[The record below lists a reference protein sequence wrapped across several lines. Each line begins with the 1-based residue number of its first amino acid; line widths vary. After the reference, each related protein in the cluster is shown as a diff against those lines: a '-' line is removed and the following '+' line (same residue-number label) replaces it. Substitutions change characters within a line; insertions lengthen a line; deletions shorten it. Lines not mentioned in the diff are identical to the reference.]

1 MNGLVT
7 VKVISQQGQQVSAE
21 EKKVSWA
28 GLGIVVLCLASSA
41 RWSCQRVVI
50 FPCVLVPS

>member
-28 GLGIVVLCLASSA
+28 GLGIVVPCLASSQLRA
-41 RWSCQRVVI
+41 C
-50 FPCVLVPS
+50 